1 MRDYDKEPLI
11 IKTEQ
16 LHLFLLY
23 FVLCLFFIFG
33 ICIGLKN
40 EFGDERNSH
49 RPMYLVVLGLCM
61 LFISICSI
69 IKIKKS
75 PKVFTKI
82 YNDKIIRDYIEVEH
96 RIFKDNKVKT
106 WEIKNP
112 YKVTWY
118 FKSVWPKEK
127 DKDGKNFLSKDCA
140 ILLAYALK
148 LIFWPLGMLLFLVLF
163 ALNKFKLQKYYIIE
177 NDDYI
182 FSVKMTDETKEFFGE
197 TKFSW
202 KIHLM

>member
-11 IKTEQ
+11 IKIEQ
-16 LHLFLLY
+16 LHLFLFE
-23 FVLCLFFIFG
+23 FVCCLFGVFMIY
-33 ICIGLKN
+33 IGL
-40 EFGDERNSH
+40 EDAFGERKTH
-49 RPMYLVVLGLCM
+49 HPMAGVALGLVM
-61 LFISICSI
+61 IFMSIRSI

-75 PKVFTKI
+75 PKLFTKI
-82 YNDKIIRDYIEVEH
+82 YNDKIIRDYIEVEY
-96 RIFKDNKVKT
+96 RIFEDNKVKT

-118 FKSVWPKEK
+118 FKSIWPKEK
-127 DKDGKNFLSKDCA
+127 VKYGKN
-140 ILLAYALK
+140 ILAYAFG
-148 LIFWPLGMLLFLVLF
+148 LIFWAIGMLLFLVLF
-163 ALNKFKLQKYYIIE
+163 AINKFKLQKYYIIE

-202 KIHLM
+202 KIHLI

>member
-16 LHLFLLY
+16 FHLFLFE
-23 FVLCLFFIFG
+23 FVCCLIGIFIIYIALEDAFG
-33 ICIGLKN
+33 ERKTHYPMAGVAIGLIMI
-40 EFGDERNSH
+40 F
-49 RPMYLVVLGLCM
+49 M
-61 LFISICSI
+61 SIHSI
-69 IKIKKS
+69 IKVKKS
-75 PKVFTKI
+75 PKLFTKI
-82 YNDKIIRDYIEVEH
+82 YNDKIIRDYIFE
-96 RIFKDNKVKT
+96 DNKVKI

-127 DKDGKNFLSKDCA
+127 VKDGKN
-140 ILLAYALK
+140 ILYYAFR
-148 LIFWPLGMLLFLVLF
+148 LIFWALGMLLFLVLF
-163 ALNKFKLQKYYIIE
+163 AINKFKLQKYYIIE

-202 KIHLM
+202 KIHLT

>member
-16 LHLFLLY
+16 FHLFLFE
-23 FVLCLFFIFG
+23 FVCCLIGIFIIYIALEDAFG
-33 ICIGLKN
+33 
-40 EFGDERNSH
+40 ERKTH
-49 RPMYLVVLGLCM
+49 YPMAGVALGLIM
-61 LFISICSI
+61 IFMSIHSI

-75 PKVFTKI
+75 PKLFTKI
-82 YNDKIIRDYIEVEH
+82 YNDKIIRDYIYE
-96 RIFKDNKVKT
+96 DNKVKI

-127 DKDGKNFLSKDCA
+127 VKDGKN
-140 ILLAYALK
+140 ILYYAFR
-148 LIFWPLGMLLFLVLF
+148 LIFWAFGMLLFLVLF
-163 ALNKFKLQKYYIIE
+163 AINKFKLQKYYIIE

-202 KIHLM
+202 KIHLI

>member
-16 LHLFLLY
+16 LHLFLFE
-23 FVLCLFFIFG
+23 FVCCLIGIFIIYIALEDAFG
-33 ICIGLKN
+33 ERKTHYPMAGVAIGLIMI
-40 EFGDERNSH
+40 F
-49 RPMYLVVLGLCM
+49 M
-61 LFISICSI
+61 SIRSI

-75 PKVFTKI
+75 PKLFTKI
-82 YNDKIIRDYIEVEH
+82 YNDKIIRDYIYE
-96 RIFKDNKVKT
+96 DNKVKI

-118 FKSVWPKEK
+118 FKSIWPKEK
-127 DKDGKNFLSKDCA
+127 VKDGKN
-140 ILLAYALK
+140 ILYYAFR
-148 LIFWPLGMLLFLVLF
+148 LIFWAFGMLLFLVLF
-163 ALNKFKLQKYYIIE
+163 AINKFKLQKYYIIE

-202 KIHLM
+202 KIHLI

>member
-11 IKTEQ
+11 IKIEQ

-23 FVLCLFFIFG
+23 FAFCLLGIFSIYLG
-33 ICIGLKN
+33 LEDYFGERKTRYPMAGVAIGL
-40 EFGDERNSH
+40 G
-49 RPMYLVVLGLCM
+49 MI
-61 LFISICSI
+61 FISIRSI

-75 PKVFTKI
+75 PKLFTKI
-82 YNDKIIRDYIEVEH
+82 YNDKIIRDYIEVEY
-96 RIFKDNKVKT
+96 RIFEDNKVKT

-118 FKSVWPKEK
+118 FKSIWPKEK
-127 DKDGKNFLSKDCA
+127 VKDGKN
-140 ILLAYALK
+140 ILYYAFR
-148 LIFWPLGMLLFLVLF
+148 LIFWAFGMLLFLVLF
-163 ALNKFKLQKYYIIE
+163 AINKFKLQKYYIIE

>member
-11 IKTEQ
+11 MKTEQ
-16 LHLFLLY
+16 FHLFLFE
-23 FVLCLFFIFG
+23 FVCCLIGIFIIYIALEDAFG
-33 ICIGLKN
+33 
-40 EFGDERNSH
+40 ERKTH
-49 RPMYLVVLGLCM
+49 YPMAGVALGLVIIFM
-61 LFISICSI
+61 SIRSI

-75 PKVFTKI
+75 PKLFTKI
-82 YNDKIIRDYIEVEH
+82 YNDKIIRDYIYE
-96 RIFKDNKVKT
+96 DNKVKI

-118 FKSVWPKEK
+118 FKSIWPKEK
-127 DKDGKNFLSKDCA
+127 VKDGKN
-140 ILLAYALK
+140 ILYYAFR
-148 LIFWPLGMLLFLVLF
+148 LIFWAFGMLLFLVLF
-163 ALNKFKLQKYYIIE
+163 AINKFKLQKYYIIE

-202 KIHLM
+202 KIHLI

>member
-16 LHLFLLY
+16 LHLFLFD
-23 FVLCLFFIFG
+23 FVWCLIG
-33 ICIGLKN
+33 ISVIYIGL
-40 EFGDERNSH
+40 EDAFGERKTH
-49 RPMYLVVLGLCM
+49 YPMAGVAIGL
-61 LFISICSI
+61 SIIFMSIYSI
-69 IKIKKS
+69 IKVKKS
-75 PKVFTKI
+75 PKLFTKI
-82 YNDKIIRDYIEVEH
+82 YNDKIIRDYIFE
-96 RIFKDNKVKT
+96 DNKVKI

-118 FKSVWPKEK
+118 FKSIWPKEK
-127 DKDGKNFLSKDCA
+127 VKDGKN
-140 ILLAYALK
+140 ILHYALK
-148 LIFWPLGMLLFLVLF
+148 LIFWALGMLLFLVLF
-163 ALNKFKLQKYYIIE
+163 GINKFKLQKYYIIE

-202 KIHLM
+202 KIHLI

>member
-11 IKTEQ
+11 MKTEQ
-16 LHLFLLY
+16 FHLFLFE
-23 FVLCLFFIFG
+23 FVCCLIGIFIIYIALEDAFG
-33 ICIGLKN
+33 ERKTHYPMAGVAIGLIMI
-40 EFGDERNSH
+40 F
-49 RPMYLVVLGLCM
+49 M
-61 LFISICSI
+61 SIRSI

-75 PKVFTKI
+75 PKLFTKI
-82 YNDKIIRDYIEVEH
+82 YNDKIIRDYIFE
-96 RIFKDNKVKT
+96 DNKVKI
-106 WEIKNP
+106 WEIKKP

-127 DKDGKNFLSKDCA
+127 VKDGKN
-140 ILLAYALK
+140 ILYYAFR
-148 LIFWPLGMLLFLVLF
+148 LIFWALGMLLFLVLF
-163 ALNKFKLQKYYIIE
+163 AINKFKLQKYYIIE

-202 KIHLM
+202 KIHLI

>member
-16 LHLFLLY
+16 FHLFLFE
-23 FVLCLFFIFG
+23 FVCCLIGIFIIYIALEDAFG
-33 ICIGLKN
+33 
-40 EFGDERNSH
+40 ERKTH
-49 RPMYLVVLGLCM
+49 YPMAGVALGLIM
-61 LFISICSI
+61 IFMSIRSI

-75 PKVFTKI
+75 SKLFTKI
-82 YNDKIIRDYIEVEH
+82 YNDKIIRKHIFEDKVE
-96 RIFKDNKVKT
+96 I

-118 FKSVWPKEK
+118 FKSIWPKEK
-127 DKDGKNFLSKDCA
+127 VKDGKN
-140 ILLAYALK
+140 ILYYAFR
-148 LIFWPLGMLLFLVLF
+148 LIFWALGMLLFLVLF
-163 ALNKFKLQKYYIIE
+163 AINKFKLQKYYIIE

-202 KIHLM
+202 KIHLI

>member
-16 LHLFLLY
+16 FHLFLFE
-23 FVLCLFFIFG
+23 FVCCLIGIFIIYIALEDAFG
-33 ICIGLKN
+33 
-40 EFGDERNSH
+40 ERKTH
-49 RPMYLVVLGLCM
+49 YPMAGVALGLIM
-61 LFISICSI
+61 IFMSIRSI
-69 IKIKKS
+69 IKVKKS
-75 PKVFTKI
+75 PKLFTKI
-82 YNDKIIRDYIEVEH
+82 YNDKIIRDYIYE
-96 RIFKDNKVKT
+96 DNKVKI

-118 FKSVWPKEK
+118 FKSIWPKEK
-127 DKDGKNFLSKDCA
+127 VKDGKN
-140 ILLAYALK
+140 ILYYAFR
-148 LIFWPLGMLLFLVLF
+148 LIFWALGMLLFLVLF
-163 ALNKFKLQKYYIIE
+163 AINKFKLQKYYIIE

-202 KIHLM
+202 KIHLT

>member
-16 LHLFLLY
+16 LHLFL
-23 FVLCLFFIFG
+23 FEFACCLIGIFAFYLG
-33 ICIGLKN
+33 LEDAFGERKARYPIAGVAIGLIMI
-40 EFGDERNSH
+40 F
-49 RPMYLVVLGLCM
+49 M
-61 LFISICSI
+61 SIRSI

-82 YNDKIIRDYIEVEH
+82 YNDKIIRDYIEVEY
-96 RIFKDNKVKT
+96 RIFEDNKVKT

-118 FKSVWPKEK
+118 FKSIWPKEK
-127 DKDGKNFLSKDCA
+127 DKDGKNFLSKDWA
-140 ILLAYALK
+140 ILLAYAFR
-148 LIFWPLGMLLFLVLF
+148 LIFWALGMLLFLVLF
-163 ALNKFKLQKYYIIE
+163 AINKFKLQKYYIIE

>member
-16 LHLFLLY
+16 LHLFLFE
-23 FVLCLFFIFG
+23 FVCCLIGIFIIYIALEDAFG
-33 ICIGLKN
+33 ERKTHYPMAGVAIGLIMI
-40 EFGDERNSH
+40 F
-49 RPMYLVVLGLCM
+49 M
-61 LFISICSI
+61 SIRSI

-75 PKVFTKI
+75 PKLFTKI
-82 YNDKIIRDYIEVEH
+82 YNDKIIRDYIEVEY
-96 RIFKDNKVKT
+96 RIFEDNKVKI
-106 WEIKNP
+106 WEIKKP

-127 DKDGKNFLSKDCA
+127 VKDGKN
-140 ILLAYALK
+140 ILYYAFR
-148 LIFWPLGMLLFLVLF
+148 LIFWALGMLLFLVLF
-163 ALNKFKLQKYYIIE
+163 AINKFKLQKYYIIE

-202 KIHLM
+202 KIHLI

>member
-11 IKTEQ
+11 MKTEQ
-16 LHLFLLY
+16 FHLFLFE
-23 FVLCLFFIFG
+23 FVCCLIGIFIIYIALEDAFG
-33 ICIGLKN
+33 ERKTHYPMAGVAIGLIMI
-40 EFGDERNSH
+40 F
-49 RPMYLVVLGLCM
+49 M
-61 LFISICSI
+61 SIRSI

-75 PKVFTKI
+75 PKLFTKI
-82 YNDKIIRDYIEVEH
+82 YNDKIIRDYIYE
-96 RIFKDNKVKT
+96 DNKVKI

-127 DKDGKNFLSKDCA
+127 VKDGKN
-140 ILLAYALK
+140 ILYYAFR
-148 LIFWPLGMLLFLVLF
+148 LIFWALGMLLFLVLF
-163 ALNKFKLQKYYIIE
+163 AINKFKLQKYYIIE

-202 KIHLM
+202 KIHLI

>member
-16 LHLFLLY
+16 LHLFLFD
-23 FVLCLFFIFG
+23 FVWCLIG
-33 ICIGLKN
+33 ISGIYIGL
-40 EFGDERNSH
+40 EDAFGERKTH
-49 RPMYLVVLGLCM
+49 YPMAGVAIGL
-61 LFISICSI
+61 SIIFMSIYSI
-69 IKIKKS
+69 IKVKKS
-75 PKVFTKI
+75 PKLFTKI
-82 YNDKIIRDYIEVEH
+82 YNDKIIRDYIFE
-96 RIFKDNKVKT
+96 DNKVKI

-118 FKSVWPKEK
+118 FKSIWPKEK
-127 DKDGKNFLSKDCA
+127 VKDGKN
-140 ILLAYALK
+140 ILHYALK
-148 LIFWPLGMLLFLVLF
+148 LIFWALGMLLFLVLF
-163 ALNKFKLQKYYIIE
+163 AINKFKLQKYYIIE

-202 KIHLM
+202 KIHLI

>member
-11 IKTEQ
+11 MKTEQ
-16 LHLFLLY
+16 FHLFLFE
-23 FVLCLFFIFG
+23 FVCCLIGIFIIYIALEDAFG
-33 ICIGLKN
+33 ERKTHYPMAGVAIGLIMI
-40 EFGDERNSH
+40 F
-49 RPMYLVVLGLCM
+49 M
-61 LFISICSI
+61 SIRSI
-69 IKIKKS
+69 IKVKKS
-75 PKVFTKI
+75 PKLFTKI
-82 YNDKIIRDYIEVEH
+82 YNDKIIRDYIFE
-96 RIFKDNKVKT
+96 DNKVKI

-118 FKSVWPKEK
+118 FKSIWPKEK
-127 DKDGKNFLSKDCA
+127 VKDGKN
-140 ILLAYALK
+140 ILYYAFR
-148 LIFWPLGMLLFLVLF
+148 LIFWALGMLLFLVLF
-163 ALNKFKLQKYYIIE
+163 VIDKCKLQKYYIIE

>member
-23 FVLCLFFIFG
+23 FVCCLFGVFMIYLGCEDAFG
-33 ICIGLKN
+33 
-40 EFGDERNSH
+40 ERKTH
-49 RPMYLVVLGLCM
+49 YPMAGVALGLIM
-61 LFISICSI
+61 IFMSIHSI
-69 IKIKKS
+69 IKVKKS
-75 PKVFTKI
+75 PKLFTKI
-82 YNDKIIRDYIEVEH
+82 YNDKIIRDYIYE
-96 RIFKDNKVKT
+96 DNKVKI

-112 YKVTWY
+112 YKVTRY
-118 FKSVWPKEK
+118 FKSIWPKEK

-202 KIHLM
+202 KIHLI

>member
-16 LHLFLLY
+16 FHLFLFE
-23 FVLCLFFIFG
+23 FVCCLIGIFIIYIALEDAFG
-33 ICIGLKN
+33 
-40 EFGDERNSH
+40 ERKTH
-49 RPMYLVVLGLCM
+49 YPMAGVALGLIM
-61 LFISICSI
+61 IFMSIRSI

-75 PKVFTKI
+75 PKLFTKI
-82 YNDKIIRDYIEVEH
+82 YNDKIIRDYIYE
-96 RIFKDNKVKT
+96 DNKVKI

-118 FKSVWPKEK
+118 FKSIWPKEK
-127 DKDGKNFLSKDCA
+127 VKDGKN
-140 ILLAYALK
+140 ILYYAFR
-148 LIFWPLGMLLFLVLF
+148 LIFWAFGMLLFLVLF

-202 KIHLM
+202 KIHLI

>member
-16 LHLFLLY
+16 FHLFLFE
-23 FVLCLFFIFG
+23 FVCCLIGIFIIYIALEDAFG
-33 ICIGLKN
+33 ERKTHYPMAGVAIGLIMI
-40 EFGDERNSH
+40 F
-49 RPMYLVVLGLCM
+49 M
-61 LFISICSI
+61 SIHSI
-69 IKIKKS
+69 IKVKKS
-75 PKVFTKI
+75 PKLFTKI
-82 YNDKIIRDYIEVEH
+82 YNDKIIRDYI
-96 RIFKDNKVKT
+96 FDDNKVKI

-118 FKSVWPKEK
+118 FKSIWPKEK
-127 DKDGKNFLSKDCA
+127 VKDGKN
-140 ILLAYALK
+140 ILYYAFR
-148 LIFWPLGMLLFLVLF
+148 LIFWALGMLLFLVLF
-163 ALNKFKLQKYYIIE
+163 AINKFKLQKYYIIE

-202 KIHLM
+202 KIHLI

>member
-11 IKTEQ
+11 IKIEQ
-16 LHLFLLY
+16 LHLFLFE
-23 FVLCLFFIFG
+23 FVCCLIGIFIIYIALEDAFG
-33 ICIGLKN
+33 
-40 EFGDERNSH
+40 ERKTH
-49 RPMYLVVLGLCM
+49 YPMAGVALGLIM
-61 LFISICSI
+61 IFMSIHSI
-69 IKIKKS
+69 IKVKKS
-75 PKVFTKI
+75 PKLFTKI
-82 YNDKIIRDYIEVEH
+82 YNDKIIRDYIYE
-96 RIFKDNKVKT
+96 DNKVKI

-127 DKDGKNFLSKDCA
+127 VKDGKN
-140 ILLAYALK
+140 ILYYAFR
-148 LIFWPLGMLLFLVLF
+148 LIFWAFGMLLFLVLF
-163 ALNKFKLQKYYIIE
+163 AINKFKLQKYYIIE

-202 KIHLM
+202 KIHLI

>member
-11 IKTEQ
+11 MKTEQ
-16 LHLFLLY
+16 FHLFLFE
-23 FVLCLFFIFG
+23 FVCCLIGIFIIYIALEDAFG
-33 ICIGLKN
+33 
-40 EFGDERNSH
+40 ERKTH
-49 RPMYLVVLGLCM
+49 YPMAGVALGLVIIFM
-61 LFISICSI
+61 SIRSI

-75 PKVFTKI
+75 PKLFTKI
-82 YNDKIIRDYIEVEH
+82 YNDKIIRDYIYE
-96 RIFKDNKVKT
+96 DNKVKI
-106 WEIKNP
+106 WEIKKP

-127 DKDGKNFLSKDCA
+127 VKDGKN
-140 ILLAYALK
+140 ILYYAFR
-148 LIFWPLGMLLFLVLF
+148 LIFWALGMLLFLVLF

-202 KIHLM
+202 KIHLI

>member
-16 LHLFLLY
+16 LHLFL
-23 FVLCLFFIFG
+23 FEFACCLIGIFAFYLG
-33 ICIGLKN
+33 LEDTFGERKARYPIAGVAIGLIMI
-40 EFGDERNSH
+40 F
-49 RPMYLVVLGLCM
+49 M
-61 LFISICSI
+61 SIRSI

-75 PKVFTKI
+75 SKLFTKI
-82 YNDKIIRDYIEVEH
+82 YNDKIIRDYIEVEY
-96 RIFKDNKVKT
+96 RIFEDNKVKT

-118 FKSVWPKEK
+118 FKSIWPKEK
-127 DKDGKNFLSKDCA
+127 DKDGKNFLSKDWA
-140 ILLAYALK
+140 ILLAYAFR
-148 LIFWPLGMLLFLVLF
+148 LIFWALGMLLFLVLF
-163 ALNKFKLQKYYIIE
+163 AINKFKLQKYYIIE

>member
-23 FVLCLFFIFG
+23 FVCCLIGIFAFYLG
-33 ICIGLKN
+33 LEDAFGERKAPYPMAGVGIGLILI
-40 EFGDERNSH
+40 F
-49 RPMYLVVLGLCM
+49 M
-61 LFISICSI
+61 SIRSI

-75 PKVFTKI
+75 PKLFTKI
-82 YNDKIIRDYIEVEH
+82 YNDKIIRDYIEVEY
-96 RIFKDNKVKT
+96 RIFEDDKVKT

-118 FKSVWPKEK
+118 FKSIWPKEK
-127 DKDGKNFLSKDCA
+127 VKDGKN
-140 ILLAYALK
+140 ILYYAFR
-148 LIFWPLGMLLFLVLF
+148 LIFWALGMLLFLVLF

-202 KIHLM
+202 KIHLI

>member
-11 IKTEQ
+11 MKTEQ
-16 LHLFLLY
+16 FHLFLFE
-23 FVLCLFFIFG
+23 FVCCLIGIFIIYIALEDAFG
-33 ICIGLKN
+33 ERKIHYPMAGVAIGLIMI
-40 EFGDERNSH
+40 F
-49 RPMYLVVLGLCM
+49 M
-61 LFISICSI
+61 SIRSI

-75 PKVFTKI
+75 PKLFTKI
-82 YNDKIIRDYIEVEH
+82 YNDKIIRDYIEVEY
-96 RIFKDNKVKT
+96 RIFEDNKVKT

-127 DKDGKNFLSKDCA
+127 VKDGKN
-140 ILLAYALK
+140 ILYYAFR
-148 LIFWPLGMLLFLVLF
+148 LIFWAFGMLLFLVLF
-163 ALNKFKLQKYYIIE
+163 AINKFKLQKYYIIE

-202 KIHLM
+202 KIHLI

>member
-1 MRDYDKEPLI
+1 MIY
-11 IKTEQ
+11 
-16 LHLFLLY
+16 
-23 FVLCLFFIFG
+23 
-33 ICIGLKN
+33 
-40 EFGDERNSH
+40 
-49 RPMYLVVLGLCM
+49 LGLEDAFGERKARYPM
-61 LFISICSI
+61 AVVALGLIVIFMSIRSI

-127 DKDGKNFLSKDCA
+127 VKDRKNILS
-140 ILLAYALK
+140 YAFR
-148 LIFWPLGMLLFLVLF
+148 LIFWALGMLLFLVLF
-163 ALNKFKLQKYYIIE
+163 AINKFKLQKYYIIE

-182 FSVKMTDETKEFFGE
+182 FSVKMTDEIKEFFGE

-202 KIHLM
+202 KIHLT

>member
-11 IKTEQ
+11 MKTEQ
-16 LHLFLLY
+16 FHLFL
-23 FVLCLFFIFG
+23 FEFAWCLIG
-33 ICIGLKN
+33 ISSICIGL
-40 EFGDERNSH
+40 EDAFGERKT
-49 RPMYLVVLGLCM
+49 RYPMAGVGIGLIM
-61 LFISICSI
+61 IFMSIRSI
-69 IKIKKS
+69 IKVKKS
-75 PKVFTKI
+75 PKLFTKI
-82 YNDKIIRDYIEVEH
+82 YNDKIIRDYI
-96 RIFKDNKVKT
+96 FKDNKVKI

-127 DKDGKNFLSKDCA
+127 VKDGKN
-140 ILLAYALK
+140 ILYYAFR
-148 LIFWPLGMLLFLVLF
+148 LIFWALGMLLFLVLF
-163 ALNKFKLQKYYIIE
+163 AINKFKLQKYYIIE

>member
-11 IKTEQ
+11 MKTEQ
-16 LHLFLLY
+16 FHLFLFEFVCCLIGIFILY
-23 FVLCLFFIFG
+23 IALEDAFG
-33 ICIGLKN
+33 
-40 EFGDERNSH
+40 ERKTH
-49 RPMYLVVLGLCM
+49 YPMAGVALGLIM
-61 LFISICSI
+61 IFMSIHSI
-69 IKIKKS
+69 IKVKKS
-75 PKVFTKI
+75 PKLFTKI
-82 YNDKIIRDYIEVEH
+82 YNDKIIRDYIYE
-96 RIFKDNKVKT
+96 DNKVKI

-127 DKDGKNFLSKDCA
+127 VKDGKN
-140 ILLAYALK
+140 ILYYAFR
-148 LIFWPLGMLLFLVLF
+148 LIFWALGMLLFLVLF
-163 ALNKFKLQKYYIIE
+163 AINKFKLQKYYIIE

-202 KIHLM
+202 KIHLI